1 MATRRNILAATLA
14 VPALAQGTWAPNRP
28 VTLVVGFPPGGQTD
42 FAARVLQPVMQQS
55 LGVPV
60 VIDNRGGASGN
71 IATEYV
77 MRGRP
82 DRYTL
87 LVGNNSP
94 MAINPHTMD
103 GMTIDPREML
113 AVGNMLQSSLILCTH
128 PSINVSNVA
137 QLRA

>member
-1 MATRRNILAATLA
+1 M
-14 VPALAQGTWAPNRP
+14 
-28 VTLVVGFPPGGQTD
+28 GFPPGRQTD
-42 FAARVLQPVMQQS
+42 FAARVLQPLMQQS

-60 VIDNRGGASGN
+60 VIDNRRGASGN

-82 DRYTL
+82 DGYTL